1 MRGVVAVECLLAG
14 AELIF
19 AERIERC
26 LDGVE
31 ELMQIAV
38 ILLDE
43 QQPGIDKEL
52 RLRPRS

>member
-1 MRGVVAVECLLAG
+1 MRGVVTVECLLAG

-19 AERIERC
+19 AERIERRF
-26 LDGVE
+26 DRVE

-43 QQPGIDKEL
+43 
-52 RLRPRS
+52 